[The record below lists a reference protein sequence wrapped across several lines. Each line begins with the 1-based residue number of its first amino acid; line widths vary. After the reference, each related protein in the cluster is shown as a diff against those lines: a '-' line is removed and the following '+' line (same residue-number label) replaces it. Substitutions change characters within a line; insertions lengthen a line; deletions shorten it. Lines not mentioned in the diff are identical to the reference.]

1 MIKLYCD
8 DKGNELLTLKLEDN
22 EQCRSEY
29 MDIWNNNI
37 SSRDKYLSEY
47 ESKEEFSIIRE
58 NKYKICKYLPD
69 IHTGLHKFE
78 KITFGKYFIVGPY
91 GISILTEDEFKKYIK
106 DNNLI
111 DEGLTISYIVACTTT
126 IGLHDIYKINASSSI
141 NAIEKYKK
149 CYKKDNPIVIGYI
162 KNGKLELIDSGV

>member
-37 SSRDKYLSEY
+37 SSGDKYLSEY

-58 NKYKICKYLPD
+58 NKYEICKYLPD

-78 KITFGKYFIVGPY
+78 KITDFLF
-91 GISILTEDEFKKYIK
+91 
-106 DNNLI
+106 
-111 DEGLTISYIVACTTT
+111 
-126 IGLHDIYKINASSSI
+126 
-141 NAIEKYKK
+141 
-149 CYKKDNPIVIGYI
+149 
-162 KNGKLELIDSGV
+162 